1 MGLSLAG
8 LFAAM
13 IIGNDV
19 YVAINDP
26 LIATDRAI
34 IGSIL
39 VAAMSVL
46 LIVPMILLFCRKFR
60 ALLNIF
66 GIGRA
71 TLALLLSIASGL
83 SAMLEPRHGMVFLSM
98 ASFWLFSLIAIVA
111 IAWITKPKSN

>member
-1 MGLSLAG
+1 MAG
-8 LFAAM
+8 LFAAL

-39 VAAMSVL
+39 VTALSAL
-46 LIVPMILLFCRKFR
+46 LIAPMILLLCKKFK
-60 ALLNIF
+60 ALLKVF
-66 GIGRA
+66 GAGRA
-71 TLALLLSIASGL
+71 TLALLISIACGL
-83 SAMLEPRHGMVFLSM
+83 SAMLEPQHSMIFLSM
-98 ASFWLFSLIAIVA
+98 ASFWLTSLIAIVA